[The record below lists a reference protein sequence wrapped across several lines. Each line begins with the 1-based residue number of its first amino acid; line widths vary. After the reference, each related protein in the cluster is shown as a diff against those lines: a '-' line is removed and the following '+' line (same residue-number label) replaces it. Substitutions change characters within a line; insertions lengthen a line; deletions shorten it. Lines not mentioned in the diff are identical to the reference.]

1 MNPVLFRSE
10 LVLVLSVMCDV
21 RRSRPGATYHVA
33 DTFIALPLRGI
44 FTMHVRRSEHV
55 VHPTLGVVVPA
66 DTEYQM
72 SHPNDEGDS
81 GIALRFLPSLV
92 PEALREQ
99 PAEVRVTP
107 PNVRM
112 RHALGMLLARIARKD
127 DPCFIDEQALEL
139 LCTVAGE
146 ARPAATLNRSK
157 ARAKID
163 RVRAALAERPQARW
177 TLSGLAELVGYSP
190 FHLARQFRA
199 HTGTSVHQ
207 YLTDLRAAAAL
218 ARIEAGEA
226 SVATIAADLGFAHH
240 SHLTATLRKR
250 LGLTPQ
256 MIRRR
261 LRSVDACDE
270 TRVSSRD

>member
-1 MNPVLFRSE
+1 
-10 LVLVLSVMCDV
+10 
-21 RRSRPGATYHVA
+21 H
-33 DTFIALPLRGI
+33 
-44 FTMHVRRSEHV
+44 
-55 VHPTLGVVVPA
+55 
-66 DTEYQM
+66 
-72 SHPNDEGDS
+72 DS

-99 PAEVRVTP
+99 PAEVRVTQ

-146 ARPAATLNRSK
+146 ARPEVTLNRSK

-163 RVRAALAERPQARW
+163 RVRAALAERPEAGW

-199 HTGTSVHQ
+199 HTGTCLPIARGADAKIRRAARCKGRQRHEIGAPH
-207 YLTDLRAAAAL
+207 LRAIDAERVHLPEVAHAVRTTAVSVVRAEEDDPVSKYPGLAL
-218 ARIEAGEA
+218 NARDR
-226 SVATIAADLGFAHH
+226 SVAVID
-240 SHLTATLRKR
+240 R
-250 LGLTPQ
+250 
-256 MIRRR
+256 
-261 LRSVDACDE
+261 
-270 TRVSSRD
+270 

>member
-1 MNPVLFRSE
+1 MSASRCSGFGQVAPMISATPGRRATTASLRIPRDPRAVIYVRAITFVRNDAHASMIGVMNPVLFKSE
-10 LVLVLSVMCDV
+10 LVLVLSVTCDV

-107 PNVRM
+107 PDVRM

-127 DPCFIDEQALEL
+127 DP
-139 LCTVAGE
+139 
-146 ARPAATLNRSK
+146 
-157 ARAKID
+157 
-163 RVRAALAERPQARW
+163 
-177 TLSGLAELVGYSP
+177 
-190 FHLARQFRA
+190 
-199 HTGTSVHQ
+199 
-207 YLTDLRAAAAL
+207 
-218 ARIEAGEA
+218 
-226 SVATIAADLGFAHH
+226 
-240 SHLTATLRKR
+240 
-250 LGLTPQ
+250 
-256 MIRRR
+256 
-261 LRSVDACDE
+261 
-270 TRVSSRD
+270 